1 MDLLTTKIL
10 HIDDEPEIRKMMR
23 LILED
28 EVKEFYSAKN
38 AQEAYDIYKEKKP
51 DIILLDISMPYDS
64 GIDFAKK
71 VRKNDHSVKI
81 IIITA
86 HSDTEKLLLVTDL
99 KLTKYI
105 IKPFLA
111 EQLFGALDQALK
123 EIQDF
128 TITNN
133 KIIELQDSFTWN
145 LKTKMLHHNHEVI
158 KLTPKERKI
167 LEVLFTNLNTIVS
180 YNTLLL
186 KIWDD
191 YADNHIDSLKTMMK
205 NIRKKLPKNTIQNIY
220 ATGFKINI

>member
-1 MDLLTTKIL
+1 MNLNAIKIL
-10 HIDDEPEIRKMMR
+10 HIDDEPEICQMMKM
-23 LILED
+23 ILED

-38 AQEAYDIYKEKKP
+38 TQDGYDIYKKHTPE
-51 DIILLDISMPYDS
+51 IILLDISMPYGD
-64 GIDFAKK
+64 GIEFAKK
-71 VRKNDHSVKI
+71 VRKNDHSTKI

-86 HSDTEKLLLVTDL
+86 HSDAEKLLQVSDL
-99 KLTKYI
+99 RLSKYL
-105 IKPFLA
+105 IKPFFN
-111 EQLFGALDQALK
+111 EDLFGALKQALE

-128 TITNN
+128 TVINN
-133 KIIELQDSFTWN
+133 KIIKLQDSFTWN
-145 LKTKMLHHNHEVI
+145 LKTNILQNNHEVI

-167 LEVLFTNLNTIVS
+167 LEILFTNLNTIVS

-191 YADNHIDSLKTMMK
+191 YEDNHIDSLKTMMK